1 MNKSDIA
8 IVALLFALLLA
19 WTYFKRPSPA
29 PVEPTPAGEEQPG
42 AQEPD
47 GTSPD
52 GAPPDEALPP
62 DRPADSGQPDVKPP
76 PPVAV
81 ARPKVAEQRVL
92 LTNATARIALSSW
105 GGGVVSA
112 QLNDYREAV
121 DEDSGPMVLD
131 FSAKPALSL
140 DGIAGLTT
148 NNAFVVAMSA
158 DSVTSATITATSP
171 DGFRLERTVT
181 LADDYRLDVT
191 DTFSTTGGAETNLPE
206 HRVSIGP
213 MQIIKTKA
221 RSRGFSYLGV
231 DTLSDQGG
239 AEVFHWGKKVIPGLF
254 GARRRAL
261 SCAKQSPIGMP
272 TRREHQ
278 PEEPV
283 SWAAA
288 KNKFFVQILAPDE
301 EATRCRMYAQRDAAS
316 SNSFALA
323 SVSAELVFAGRKLA
337 PDEPYVRTMSYY
349 VGPKKYA
356 MLRKLPNLQADV
368 MQFGFWA
375 WFRATCKGLLLTLNA
390 IYAVIPNYGVAIIL
404 LTIIVKMVF
413 WPITHK
419 STESMKKMQSIKP
432 EVDALR
438 EKYKD
443 DAKRIQQETMLLYRQ
458 HGVNPLAGCLPMVVQ
473 IPVFIALFTVLRS
486 AVELRFAEF
495 LWIQDL
501 SEPEGLLQGLPFI
514 GSLNI
519 LPIFMTASMMWQQ
532 QLTPSGGDPQ
542 QKRMMMFMPA
552 IMLMLFY
559 NMASA
564 LVLYWSVSQALSIV
578 QLLMQRRKKEK

>member
-1 MNKSDIA
+1 MNKSDIT
-8 IVALLFALLLA
+8 IVVLLFALLLA
-19 WTYFKRPSPA
+19 WTYFNRPAPRPVEPEPA
-29 PVEPTPAGEEQPG
+29 PVGEEQPPV
-42 AQEPD
+42 Q
-47 GTSPD
+47 
-52 GAPPDEALPP
+52 PPDEVAPP
-62 DRPADSGQPDVKPP
+62 EVEPAPAEPEDEPSP
-76 PPVAV
+76 AV
-81 ARPKVAEQRVL
+81 AGPKLPEKRVV

-112 QLNDYREAV
+112 QLNDYRESV
-121 DEDSGPMVLD
+121 EKDSGPVILD
-131 FSAKPALSL
+131 FSAKPALAL
-140 DGIAGLTT
+140 EGLAGLTT
-148 NNAFVVAMSA
+148 NCDFAVSLASDTA
-158 DSVTSATITATSP
+158 TTATITASSP
-171 DGFRLERTVT
+171 DGFRLERTMT

-191 DTFSTTGGAETNLPE
+191 DTFSATGDAEIELPE
-206 HRVSIGP
+206 HHVSIGP

-221 RSRGFSYLGV
+221 RTRGFSYLGV

-239 AEVFHWGKKVIPGLF
+239 AEVLHRGKKEIPGLF
-254 GARRRAL
+254 GARRRAF
-261 SCAKQSPIGMP
+261 SCARQDPTGMP
-272 TRREHQ
+272 ARRELQ

-288 KNKFFVQILAPDE
+288 KNKFFVQILAPE
-301 EATRCRMYAQRDAAS
+301 QEATRCKVYADRDVAS
-316 SNSFALA
+316 SNRFALA
-323 SVSAELVFAGRKLA
+323 SVSADLVFAARKLPPA
-337 PDEPYVRTMSYY
+337 EPYVRTMSYY
-349 VGPKKYA
+349 VGPKKYSL
-356 MLRKLPNLQADV
+356 LRKLPNQQADV

-390 IYAVIPNYGVAIIL
+390 IHTLIPNYGVAIIL
-404 LTIIVKMVF
+404 LTIIVKLVF

-419 STESMKKMQSIKP
+419 STESMKKMQEVKP
-432 EVDALR
+432 QLDALR

-443 DAKRIQQETMLLYRQ
+443 DPKRAQQEQMLLYKQ

-495 LWIQDL
+495 LWIRDL
-501 SEPEGLLQGLPFI
+501 SEPEGLLQGLPI
-514 GSLNI
+514 VGSLNI

-552 IMLMLFY
+552 VMLMLFY

-578 QLLMQRRKKEK
+578 QLLMQRRKREK